1 MRLLSLIAPT
11 LVLLLGLL
19 LPRPAT
25 AAVLPAEVFAAG
37 GYLVSH
43 NEQVILAQNPAGLLI
58 PASTWKLATALMALE
73 QLGPDFR
80 YQTHFHLAGKQLYIK
95 GFGDPGLVSEE
106 VVAIAG
112 QLAGRGLR
120 EIGDLVMDD
129 SFFQL
134 EQPGPD
140 GSGGSMRPYDAAN
153 GALAVNFNTIKIEV
167 QADGRVISAE
177 PQTPTLPIMQTM
189 AADRPAGIHRLN
201 VSQDRERSR
210 RYSGELFKHLLAEHG
225 IVVHGEIRAGLTP
238 ADAPLLYRH
247 QSSRTLA
254 DTVREM
260 LLYSNNFIANQLYL
274 TCGAQAAGAPATWEK
289 GRLGLEDFLDRI
301 GLAPGSFIVAEGSG
315 LSRDN
320 RISPASLGL
329 VLERFRPYAELLPF
343 WQGRLVKSGTLQ
355 GVYAYAGF
363 FRRDRE
369 LDPFVVI
376 LNQPANTRDRAL
388 ELLEEQWLRIQATAG
403 FKPDSGPGH

>member
-19 LPRPAT
+19 LPRPAI
-25 AAVLPAEVFAAG
+25 AVLPAEVFAAG
-37 GYLVSH
+37 GYLVSQ
-43 NEQVILAQNPAGLLI
+43 NERLILAQNPAGLLI
-58 PASTWKLATALMALE
+58 PASTWKIATALMALE

-80 YQTHFHLAGKQLYIK
+80 YQTHFHLAGNHLYIK
-95 GFGDPGLVSEE
+95 GFGDPGLISEE
-106 VVAIAG
+106 LAAIAG

-120 EIGDLVMDD
+120 EVGDLVLDD

-134 EQPGPD
+134 EQPEPD
-140 GSGGSMRPYDAAN
+140 GSGGSPRSYDAAN
-153 GALAVNFNTIKIEV
+153 GALAVNFNTINIEV
-167 QADGRVISAE
+167 QADGRVLSAE
-177 PQTPTLPIMQTM
+177 PQTPTLPVMQTL
-189 AADRPAGIHRLN
+189 AVGRPTGVHRLN

-210 RYSGELFKHLLAEHG
+210 RYSGELFKYLLAEHG
-225 IVVHGEIRAGLTP
+225 IAVQGEIRAGLTP
-238 ADAPLLYRH
+238 AEAPLLYRH

-254 DTVREM
+254 ETVREM

-289 GRLGLEDFLDRI
+289 GRQGLEAFLARI

-329 VLERFRPYAELLPF
+329 VLERFRPYAELLPL

-369 LDPFVVI
+369 LDPFVLI

-388 ELLEEQWLRIQATAG
+388 ELLEEQWLLNQAAVG
-403 FKPDSGPGH
+403 FKPDPGPGH